1 MRLAPYADVKKKQLL
16 DDNDDKAGFINGQNG
31 RAEPPLAPVHC
42 YHRGCN
48 CFFCSKAKTTTT
60 TFTTTQTCPLHA
72 YRQTLAN
79 VLLAHS
85 ARIFL
90 YIVVSGQNPRLPEIQ
105 AVVRSAA
112 QLVRQ
117 NEEMMG
123 HMALLWP
130 LAVMVSMAVDVEE
143 REVLSSAVTACRRTW
158 AYPNEQ
164 GQVDIGQGLS
174 LHSMELY

>member
-1 MRLAPYADVKKKQLL
+1 
-16 DDNDDKAGFINGQNG
+16 
-31 RAEPPLAPVHC
+31 
-42 YHRGCN
+42 
-48 CFFCSKAKTTTT
+48 
-60 TFTTTQTCPLHA
+60 
-72 YRQTLAN
+72 
-79 VLLAHS
+79 
-85 ARIFL
+85 
-90 YIVVSGQNPRLPEIQ
+90 
-105 AVVRSAA
+105 
-112 QLVRQ
+112 
-117 NEEMMG
+117 MG